1 MKMDRGRARVG
12 RVFSTSYSTGW
23 TIGIRTEELG
33 GKLSLI
39 DRELVLRTCSSDN
52 AIIVDSTGY
61 TGEDYAL
68 RARKRN

>member
-1 MKMDRGRARVG
+1 MKMDRRAGLSSRE

-39 DRELVLRTCSSDN
+39 DCELVLRARSSDN
-52 AIIVDSTGY
+52 AIIMDSTGY
-61 TGEDYAL
+61 TGEDYA
-68 RARKRN
+68 RKRN

>member
-1 MKMDRGRARVG
+1 MKMDRARVG
-12 RVFSTSYSTGW
+12 RVFSTSYSGW

>member
-1 MKMDRGRARVG
+1 MKMDRARVG
-12 RVFSTSYSTGW
+12 RVFSTSYSTVGW